1 MSDGNIGH
9 NKTEIDILSRRGMLK
24 NIIRFST
31 PIMLTGVLQLFF
43 NDCDIIVCRYFGSGN
58 AVGAISSTD
67 ALINLI
73 VMLFMGMSVGA
84 NILMAK
90 CVGSNNKE
98 QGQKMFIL
106 LQLSQPLLDLP
117 SV

>member
-58 AVGAISSTD
+58 GRRSNFFYGCIDQLNRNAVYGYVSWCEYSH
-67 ALINLI
+67 
-73 VMLFMGMSVGA
+73 G
-84 NILMAK
+84 
-90 CVGSNNKE
+90 
-98 QGQKMFIL
+98 KMRWL
-106 LQLSQPLLDLP
+106 K
-117 SV
+117 